1 MAQGFR
7 PLQNLDPAVVTA
19 NPTGSFLAVDPNF
32 KNGYVMQYNLQIQ
45 QELPWQLVAK
55 VGYVGNLGRQ
65 LDYTYNANQ
74 PDPGPGTPAS
84 RRPLRFVAPNVVD
97 ATYMTSDGRSA
108 YHSLQATME
117 KRFSSGL
124 SFLTAYTWA
133 HSIDNVPNAFGG
145 AANGPFPQDIRYR
158 NNDRGDSGFDI
169 RHRFTHSMNYELP
182 FGRGKHFSIE
192 NGVLNAIAGDW
203 QTNTIFTWQTGL
215 PFTPT
220 LNTSVSNA
228 GGSRPDRLKSGEIDN
243 PTINKWFDTSL
254 GTADAAWGV
263 PAQFTYGNGGRN
275 ILRGP
280 GRVNLDLSIFKNFKF
295 TESKNLQFRVESFN
309 LTNTPQFGLP
319 NSAVGSPAAG
329 TITSLVGNPRQV
341 QLALRFAF

>member
-1 MAQGFR
+1 
-7 PLQNLDPAVVTA
+7 
-19 NPTGSFLAVDPNF
+19 
-32 KNGYVMQYNLQIQ
+32 
-45 QELPWQLVAK
+45 
-55 VGYVGNLGRQ
+55 
-65 LDYTYNANQ
+65 
-74 PDPGPGTPAS
+74 
-84 RRPLRFVAPNVVD
+84 
-97 ATYMTSDGRSA
+97 
-108 YHSLQATME
+108 
-117 KRFSSGL
+117 
-124 SFLTAYTWA
+124 
-133 HSIDNVPNAFGG
+133 
-145 AANGPFPQDIRYR
+145 
-158 NNDRGDSGFDI
+158 
-169 RHRFTHSMNYELP
+169 MNYELP

-215 PFTPT
+215 PYTPT

-228 GGSRPDRLKSGEIDN
+228 GGSRPNRLKSGEIDN

-263 PAQFTYGNGGRN
+263 PAQFTYGNAGRN

-295 TESKNLQFRVESFN
+295 TESTNLQFRVESFN

-341 QLALRFAF
+341 QFALRFAF